1 LHGKQV
7 CNGHV
12 EKSRIK
18 ARQSMD
24 MKTEPF
30 GDWGEIWLLQWIRCR
45 RLDGCTVFLF
55 PNKSFLLVGMFHDD
69 DLREKDD
76 DA

>member
-1 LHGKQV
+1 MRVVVISQYVSAGAVQTLTGTSKIQSSNKGNERCKCTEENCSNLHGKQV

-30 GDWGEIWLLQWIRCR
+30 GD
-45 RLDGCTVFLF
+45 
-55 PNKSFLLVGMFHDD
+55 
-69 DLREKDD
+69 
-76 DA
+76 